1 MSTEHDQHVLPIRT
15 YLGVAAALL
24 VLTATTVWVAGHDYG
39 EWNLIVAMAVAVV
52 KATLVVLFFMHLLY
66 DKKVYGLVFIAS
78 ILFLGVFIV
87 LTMFDTMRRDDLYD
101 YVEKPINPKAIIYTN
116 HPDSTAVDSTH

>member
-1 MSTEHDQHVLPIRT
+1 MSTEQHGHVLPLRT

-24 VLTATTVWVAGHDYG
+24 VLTAITVWVAGHDYG
-39 EWNLIVAMAVAVV
+39 EWNLIVAMAVAVT

-66 DKKVYGLVFIAS
+66 DHKVYGLIFVAS

-87 LTMFDTMRRDDLYD
+87 LTMFDTMRRDDIYD
-101 YVEKPINPKAIIYTN
+101 YVEKPINPNAIIYKDHADT
-116 HPDSTAVDSTH
+116 TAVDSTH